1 MENYE
6 HSSRNREEHGLVD
19 KAVGATCNTDSVVA
33 VELGFQ
39 QRAIAK
45 ENDQRQAKQI
55 EIATRK
61 LTEWKRARTNAK
73 CGEELLE
80 LKPT

>member
-1 MENYE
+1 
-6 HSSRNREEHGLVD
+6 
-19 KAVGATCNTDSVVA
+19 